1 MSDSLS
7 LSRRGFLN
15 SAGAV
20 VATTAAGPVHA
31 NWLPDDANL
40 GRMKAEGFEQD
51 FVICAMC
58 GANCG
63 LTAMKRDTAQGREIY
78 LLANNA
84 HPQRGVCGRGL
95 STLYLWSHPLR
106 LKTPLKRI
114 GTRGEGKLE
123 PITWDQALDEIAA
136 RLKAN
141 VAAQG
146 ERSVVLTTHEL
157 GAICQLAAWAL
168 GTPNMINHAANCSLP
183 GQVARRMTF
192 ESPFDSQSRVD
203 PDYDNVR
210 YLLLVGRTLNASI
223 GAAARLARARRNH
236 DAKVVFVDPRQP
248 DNALAGAEWVP
259 ILPGTDAAF
268 LLALVR
274 EIIATGKADLAFLTA
289 HTNGPMLIRA
299 DGLPLTQADVT
310 GSKASQR
317 FAVMNAATGRLAYQG
332 LERNAQGEAEG
343 FIADRAVRPTLD
355 YAGEVRLPGGKTV
368 AVKTAFRLLKER
380 VERYTPERAA
390 EITGI
395 PAGTIR
401 RIANDFV
408 AERGVADDG
417 WYLTRNAND
426 TDAGRALLILD
437 AVVGNI
443 DRKGGLAFSPGAS
456 LSKARLAGD
465 GTVTTPF
472 GRFKLADTK
481 RLDTY
486 DYPESYG
493 SFHAVVEAI
502 MTGRP
507 YPVTTVFAVGTTL
520 VQREANVP
528 RLLEAMHKLD
538 LFVVLDVLPQEIT
551 DHADYVLPASFF
563 LEREAIDGVSWAVDG
578 NLHRS
583 GAVLPAPNGV
593 DARDDQWIL
602 LEILRRAYPER
613 AAQVGYTAAQAD
625 AKGWAAYAAQYEQK
639 MLDATLS
646 KYTRRE
652 PGVGTR
658 VRRELKS
665 KGFSV
670 LETKRFEQYPYVR
683 PLGTPSGKVELYALR
698 AVLRA
703 PLREAGFD
711 PLPDYRPV
719 TAYALP
725 QKPDEFYL
733 VSGKSMANGS
743 GLGAFALSGRALG
756 DRNVWMNPADAQT
769 LGLKDGDEIEL
780 QGLDTGQKG
789 KARLKVTHRVR
800 PRALFTYA
808 FANGHRATALARDER
823 FAFMKEGINP
833 NWLSPGRP
841 EAVTGALANNLS
853 VKVRK
858 A

>member
-20 VATTAAGPVHA
+20 AASTAVGPVQA

-63 LTAMKRDTAQGREIY
+63 LTAMKRDSAQGREIY
-78 LLANNA
+78 LLANTE
-84 HPQRGVCGRGL
+84 HPQRGVCGRGA
-95 STLYLWSHPLR
+95 STLYLWNHPLR
-106 LKTPLKRI
+106 LKTPLKRV
-114 GTRGEGKLE
+114 GARGEGKLE
-123 PITWDQALDEIAA
+123 PVSWDQALDEIAA

-157 GAICQLAAWAL
+157 GPACQLAAWAL
-168 GTPNMINHAANCSLP
+168 GTPNVINHAATCSTP

-192 ESPFDSQSRVD
+192 ESPFDNQSRVD

-236 DAKVVFVDPRQP
+236 NAKVVFVDPRQP

-289 HTNGPMLIRA
+289 HTNGPMLIRG

-310 GSKASQR
+310 GNNAAQL
-317 FAVMNAATGRLAYQG
+317 FAVMNSATKRLAYQG
-332 LERNAQGEAEG
+332 VKRDPQGVATG
-343 FIADRAVRPTLD
+343 FIADQAVKPTLD
-355 YAGEVRLPGGKTV
+355 HAGTVRLASGATV
-368 AVKTAFRLLKER
+368 AVKSAFRLLKER
-380 VERYTPERAA
+380 VDQYTPERAA

-395 PAGTIR
+395 PADTIR
-401 RIANDFV
+401 RIAHDFV

-426 TDAGRALLILD
+426 TDVGRALLILD

-456 LSKARLAGD
+456 VSRARLAGD

-472 GRFKLADTK
+472 GQFKLADTK

-486 DYPESYG
+486 DYSESTG
-493 SFHAVVEAI
+493 AFHAVIEAI
-502 MTGRP
+502 LSGRP

-528 RLLEAMHKLD
+528 RLLEAIRQLD
-538 LFVVLDVLPQEIT
+538 LFVVLDVMPQEIT
-551 DHADYVLPASFF
+551 DYADYVLPASFF
-563 LEREAIDGVSWAVDG
+563 VEREEIDGVSWAVDG

-583 GAVLPAPNGV
+583 GAVLPAPEGV

-613 AAQVGYTAAQAD
+613 AAQVGYTAAQTD
-625 AKGWAAYAAQYEQK
+625 AQGWAAYAEQIRER
-639 MLDATLS
+639 MLDSTLS
-646 KYTRRE
+646 KYIRRE

-658 VRRELKS
+658 VRRELKG

-670 LETKRFEQYPYVR
+670 IEKKRFEQLPYVR
-683 PLGTPSGKVELYALR
+683 PLGTASGKVELYALR

-703 PLREAGFD
+703 PVREAGFD

-725 QKPDEFYL
+725 QTADEFYL

-756 DRNVWMNPADAQT
+756 DRSVWMNPADAQA
-769 LGLKDGDEIEL
+769 LGLQDGDEIEL

-789 KARLKVTHRVR
+789 KARLKVTRRVR
-800 PRALFTYA
+800 PRVLFTYA
-808 FANGHRATALARDER
+808 FSNGHRATALRRDER
-823 FAFMKEGINP
+823 FAFMEEGINP
-833 NWLSPGRP
+833 NWLSPGRAEP
-841 EAVTGALANNLS
+841 VTGSLANNLS